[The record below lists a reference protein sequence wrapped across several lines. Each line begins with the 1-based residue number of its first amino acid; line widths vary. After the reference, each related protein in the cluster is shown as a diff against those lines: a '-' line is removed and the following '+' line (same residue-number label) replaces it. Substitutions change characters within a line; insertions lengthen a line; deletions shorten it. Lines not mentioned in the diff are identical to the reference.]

1 MIPRLI
7 ALLLVL
13 GCARSQDGAP
23 APTTATE
30 DAPAAGASAS
40 VCQRLATVTVHV
52 VNRSAA
58 DVAVSFGGYSPA
70 RAASGRSR
78 TTCDV
83 SRPYLQRAI
92 RLRIARGGLQ
102 VGRPAR
108 VATEPVVCN
117 DATLIIGAEPTS
129 RFFYGAPFMARAP
142 RR

>member
-13 GCARSQDGAP
+13 GCARSQNGAP
-23 APTTATE
+23 TPAPSTE
-30 DAPAAGASAS
+30 GMPAALESDS

-52 VNRSAA
+52 VNRSSA

-70 RAASGRSR
+70 RAASGLSR
-78 TTCDV
+78 TTYDV
-83 SRPYLQRAI
+83 SRSYLQRAI

-102 VGRPAR
+102 VGGPAR

-117 DATLIIGAEPTS
+117 DATLIIGAELTS
-129 RFFYGAPFMARAP
+129 SFFYGELFMAPAP